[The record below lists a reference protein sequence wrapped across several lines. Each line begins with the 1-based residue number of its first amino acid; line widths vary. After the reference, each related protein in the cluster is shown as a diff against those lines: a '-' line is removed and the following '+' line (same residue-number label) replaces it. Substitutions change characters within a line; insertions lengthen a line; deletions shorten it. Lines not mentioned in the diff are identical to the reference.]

1 MLSDQSQAKKEEEE
15 AIYLN
20 YISVLK
26 IEQFLVLNKA
36 LKTRYVLK
44 NIKFQELF
52 QIVKQKMNVCNSLL
66 FYFIIFF
73 IFLTKY

>member
-36 LKTRYVLK
+36 LKTRYVLN
-44 NIKFQELF
+44 NIKFQGLF

-66 FYFIIFF
+66 FYFIILQN
-73 IFLTKY
+73 IR